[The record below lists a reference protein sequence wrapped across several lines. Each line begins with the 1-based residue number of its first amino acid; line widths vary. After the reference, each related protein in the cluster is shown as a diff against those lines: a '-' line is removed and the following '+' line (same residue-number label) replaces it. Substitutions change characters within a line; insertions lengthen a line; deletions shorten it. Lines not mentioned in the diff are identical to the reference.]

1 MQIRC
6 AVTAQLICVFNFA
19 YAKNRFSSYAKNRFS
34 RDKAHIN
41 NDFNNCFIDEILLL
55 MCVFLFMVMNF
66 LQSFINV
73 LIFEC
78 SKIFS
83 W

>member
-1 MQIRC
+1 MQISC
-6 AVTAQLICVFNFA
+6 AMTAQLICVFVFA
-19 YAKNRFSSYAKNRFS
+19 YAKNRFS

-66 LQSFINV
+66 LQSIINV